1 MGTYFCCGY
10 IVKLSALEKMALD
23 RNGKTVPITE
33 GIHYYVT
40 LMRQAL
46 ELPND
51 LGEDFD
57 VLFSDTRVVAVKG
70 PDRKAEAGVL
80 LVRGDAD
87 DLESPYLVETAAD
100 KLVKKM
106 VAERL
111 SVELSKFAI
120 YKV

>member
-1 MGTYFCCGY
+1 
-10 IVKLSALEKMALD
+10 MALD
-23 RNGKTVPITE
+23 RTGKTVPITE

-46 ELPND
+46 EPPND
-51 LGEDFD
+51 VGEGLD
-57 VLFSDTRVVAVKG
+57 VVFNDTRVVVVKASNG
-70 PDRKAEAGVL
+70 KAEAGVL

-87 DLESPYLVETAAD
+87 DLESPYLVETSAD
-100 KLVKKM
+100 KRVKKV

-111 SVELSKFAI
+111 GVELGQFGI

>member
-1 MGTYFCCGY
+1 MGTFFCCGY

-23 RNGKTVPITE
+23 RTGKTVPITE

-46 ELPND
+46 EPPND
-51 LGEDFD
+51 VGEGFD
-57 VLFSDTRVVAVKG
+57 VLFNDTRVVSVKASNG
-70 PDRKAEAGVL
+70 KAEAGVL

-87 DLESPYLVETAAD
+87 DLESPFLVETSAD
-100 KLVKKM
+100 KRVKKV

-111 SVELSKFAI
+111 GVELGQFEI